1 MCAYVYVCQIV
12 VCSICGGSWKVG
24 LGAFLSSS
32 PSYAAKKVEGGD
44 MVRDLRR
51 RGPGGGVGGP
61 LNFSITF
68 NEKVFFFFFLFSHHI
83 LQVIWVDKKGVDTK
97 YYKFICCYKCFL
109 PEINSNISDSNRC
122 T

>member
-1 MCAYVYVCQIV
+1 M
-12 VCSICGGSWKVG
+12 G

-68 NEKVFFFFFLFSHHI
+68 NEKVFFFFFLFSYHI
-83 LQVIWVDKKGVDTK
+83 LSYLGGQKRGG
-97 YYKFICCYKCFL
+97 YKIL
-109 PEINSNISDSNRC
+109 QIHLLL
-122 T
+122 

>member
-1 MCAYVYVCQIV
+1 MCAYVYVCQLV

-68 NEKVFFFFFLFSHHI
+68 NEKVFFFFFFLFSYHI
-83 LQVIWVDKKGVDTK
+83 LSYLGGQKRGG
-97 YYKFICCYKCFL
+97 YKIL
-109 PEINSNISDSNRC
+109 QIHLLL
-122 T
+122 